1 MEADIITQ
9 LILPLSLFIIMFGM
23 GLATK
28 VADFTR
34 VFKEPKA
41 VSIGIVCQMLVL
53 PLLAC
58 VVILIFGLTAEL
70 AVGVIILAL
79 CPGGVTSNMLS
90 YLSRGDVALSISLTA
105 LVSIITPF
113 TIPIVTSVA
122 MVYFMEESTQF
133 SIPLLKT
140 IVQLMVITVLPVALG
155 MLVHK
160 KFPVFSNKA
169 QKPVKVFS
177 IVFLFL
183 IIAALMAKNWSD
195 MSGFFV
201 QTGFASLTLNVLS
214 IVVGFLIAKFM
225 RLEKAQAISISIE
238 VGIQNGT
245 LALVVAGTLIGN
257 AIMTI
262 PAVTYSLLM
271 FVVGGVFG
279 WLVNLNST
287 QKALSMERRKR
298 ES

>member
-34 VFKEPKA
+34 VFNEPKA

-58 VVILIFGLTAEL
+58 IVIWLFGLTAEL
-70 AVGVIILAL
+70 AVGVIILSL

-90 YLSRGDVALSISLTA
+90 YLSKGDVALSISLTA

-133 SIPLLKT
+133 SIPVLKT
-140 IVQLMVITVLPVALG
+140 IIQLTVITVLPVALG
-155 MLVHK
+155 MLVHN
-160 KFPVFSNKA
+160 KFPVFSHKA

-195 MSGFFV
+195 MAGFFI
-201 QTGFASLTLNVLS
+201 QTGFASLTLNVVS
-214 IVVGFLIAKFM
+214 IVVGYFVAKFM
-225 RLEKAQAISISIE
+225 RLDKAQSISISIE

-257 AIMTI
+257 AVMTI

-271 FVVGGVFG
+271 FVIGGVFG
-279 WLVNLNST
+279 WLVNRNNAPETLT
-287 QKALSMERRKR
+287 LKERER
-298 ES
+298 EG